1 MWLGWPLEEKEGTN
15 PSDKEEF
22 IAGNEKAVQAGIIG
36 NAGKVME
43 LVFKALGARFASF
56 QVGNTNKTGK
66 KVYPDLIFTSV
77 ETLSILVVWRPILTG
92 LYCQEGRKIRE
103 ILGQSP
109 QYELSGN
116 PIIE

>member
-15 PSDKEEF
+15 PLDKEEF

-36 NAGKVME
+36 NVGKVME

-66 KVYPDLIFTSV
+66 KVYPDLIFTSAK
-77 ETLSILVVWRPILTG
+77 TLSILVVWETNLDWTLLPRRT
-92 LYCQEGRKIRE
+92 KN
-103 ILGQSP
+103 
-109 QYELSGN
+109 SGN
-116 PIIE
+116 SWPIASV